1 MKQYTKNGEIKTRNQ
16 IVLRVTKTIVKDGI
30 EKEVDMNVYNPTEEM
45 ILADGWVEYVPPQVD
60 PQPQRKSKLA
70 VMQEIVLE
78 QYNQR
83 TDISDSEALDRMVV
97 IYGWEYY
104 IGKTL
109 KQGQVCVYNDK
120 VWRARQEHTVLEV
133 YPPSMETAS
142 LYEVVEILPTG
153 EKDDPIPYT
162 PPMEIFEGKY
172 YSEYGILYLCTRNSG
187 TALTHELSS
196 LVGLYVNI
204 V

>member
-1 MKQYTKNGEIKTRNQ
+1 MKQYTKNGEIKTRNK
-16 IVLRVTKTIVKDGI
+16 IVLRVTKTIVRDGV
-30 EKEVDMNVYNPTEEM
+30 EKEVEMNVYNPTEEM
-45 ILADGWVEYVPPQVD
+45 ILADGWVEYVQPQVD

-70 VMQEIVLE
+70 VMQEIVIE

-83 TDISDSEALDRMVV
+83 ADISDSEALDRMVV

-109 KQGQVCVYNDK
+109 KQGQVCVYNEK

-142 LYEVVEILPTG
+142 LYEVVEIIPTG

-162 PPMEIFEGKY
+162 PPMEIFDGKY
-172 YSEYGILYLCTRNSG
+172 YSEDNLLYLCNRDSG
-187 TALTHELSS
+187 TALTHKLAD
-196 LVGLYVNI
+196 LINVYVI
-204 V
+204 KV